1 MGTGFRALTEGDANV
16 TSGGRPEKI
25 AGELGERLGD
35 KLLGCEVRSPRRIYA
50 EVAPKDFPE
59 TVILYDEDGNTTGEV
74 VGVDMASLSTSKMV
88 YAKASVKDG
97 TLVANPVA
105 MGQLFNPNVGP
116 TDVLRTLRGAVVSGS
131 SPNSLS
137 LFIEGGLL
145 MVRRGSSTPE
155 VLAEFTTE
163 SSPLVLD
170 GIRLLRMRCGIR

>member
-1 MGTGFRALTEGDANV
+1 MSKYNFDFHEYARARTQNQHADSTLDNMVDAGI
-16 TSGGRPEKI
+16 TFLLSPPE
-25 AGELGERLGD
+25 
-35 KLLGCEVRSPRRIYA
+35 
-50 EVAPKDFPE
+50 DFPE
-59 TVILYDEDGNTTGEV
+59 TVVLYDKDGNTTGEV

-116 TDVLRTLRGAVVSGS
+116 TDVLRTLRGAVMSGA

-163 SSPLVLD
+163 SSSLVLD